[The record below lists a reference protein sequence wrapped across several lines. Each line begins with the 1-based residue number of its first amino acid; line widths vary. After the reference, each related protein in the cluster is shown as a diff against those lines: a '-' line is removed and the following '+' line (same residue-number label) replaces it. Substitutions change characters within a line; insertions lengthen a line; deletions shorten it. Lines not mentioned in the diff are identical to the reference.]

1 MMNCVP
7 NIYLGKLLTL
17 IGYDMPGFKEGVFF
31 TLAGILVYIIILEI
45 IHFIFRKKE
54 KRSHGIFSDS
64 EKGKLYVS
72 TAAIADLVK
81 SKESEVSGITVIRS
95 YLAKIKKTY
104 FIRIETEL
112 INDNGICPERV
123 AHLQNKVLS
132 AINDNLG
139 IKTIEKV
146 DVIVKRVRKV
156 N

>member
-1 MMNCVP
+1 MMSCVP
-7 NIYLGKLLTL
+7 NIYINDFLTL
-17 IGYDMPGFKEGVFF
+17 TGYHTPGFKDGVFV
-31 TLAGILVYIIILEI
+31 TLVGILTFIIILEI
-45 IHFIFRKKE
+45 IYFIFRKKE
-54 KRSHGIFSDS
+54 KRCHGIFSDS
-64 EKGKLYVS
+64 EKGKLYIS

-81 SKESEVSGITVIRS
+81 SKESEVSGITVIRT
-95 YLAKIKKTY
+95 YLAKRKKTY

-139 IKTIEKV
+139 IKSIEKV

-156 N
+156 H